1 MNRWILLAFCLL
13 LGGVHAAEPTR
24 LDETL
29 TIEPLS
35 PTLWQ
40 FRASHSWEGGKPI
53 EANGLFVMGESG
65 IAMIDTGWTDSQAA
79 TLIDW
84 IEAQTS
90 KRVRYVVATHWH
102 WDRMGGMAEVNR
114 RGIRGVALER
124 SAVLGLEHQIAA
136 PAIRFHDLL
145 EIDLGN
151 RSVELYFP
159 GGGHTEDN
167 IVVWLEA
174 DRLLFGGCMVK
185 SLSSSIGYLDD
196 ATLEDWEGSLQRVAE
211 RYPEARRLLPGHGEE
226 GDLKLLDHTA
236 ALVRRALNV
245 ER

>member
-1 MNRWILLAFCLL
+1 MNRWLL
-13 LGGVHAAEPTR
+13 LSFLLLSGAAHAAEPTR

-29 TIEPLS
+29 TVERLTPK
-35 PTLWQ
+35 LWQ

-53 EANGLFVMGESG
+53 EANGLFVIGESE

-90 KRVRYVVATHWH
+90 MPVRYVVATHWH

-114 RGIRGVALER
+114 RGIRGVAQER
-124 SAVLGLEHQIAA
+124 SAVLGGEHEIAA
-136 PAIRFHDLL
+136 PAIRFQELL
-145 EIDLGN
+145 EIDLGD
-151 RSVELYFP
+151 RRVELFFP

-174 DRLLFGGCMVK
+174 EQMLYGGCMVK
-185 SLSSSIGYLDD
+185 SRSSNIGYLDD

-211 RYPEARRLLPGHGEE
+211 RYPQTRRLLPGHGEE

-236 ALVRRALNV
+236 ALVRGALRA